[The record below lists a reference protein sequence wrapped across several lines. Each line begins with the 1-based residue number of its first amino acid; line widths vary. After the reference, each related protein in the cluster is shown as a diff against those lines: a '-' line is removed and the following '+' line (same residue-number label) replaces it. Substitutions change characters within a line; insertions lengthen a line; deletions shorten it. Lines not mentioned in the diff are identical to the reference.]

1 MMACNKPV
9 ADFTYS
15 SEKQVAP
22 ANVKFDNQSKKAESY
37 RWDFGDGNTSNEASP
52 SHTFT
57 SSGNFDVQLK
67 AMNGKKEA
75 VAEKKILIEQPLDC
89 LVEIS
94 TEYGDM
100 TIRLSNATPGH
111 RDNFIKLAE
120 EGYFNGTLF
129 HRVIDGF
136 MIQGG
141 DPNSK
146 NAKAG
151 QPLGTGGP
159 GYTIPA
165 EFVDSLVHVKGAI
178 AAARTN
184 NPEKRSSG
192 SQFYL
197 VQGKPLSATELDQL
211 EKRKGIRYTPDQR
224 ETYMKVGGTPF
235 LDRDYT
241 VFGQVVKGIEV
252 IDKIAKVKKDNRDRP
267 SKDVKMTVKV
277 IK

>member
-1 MMACNKPV
+1 MACNKPV
-9 ADFTYS
+9 ADFAYS
-15 SEKQVAP
+15 AEKQVAP
-22 ANVKFDNQSKKAESY
+22 ASIKFENNSKEAESY
-37 RWDFGDGNTSNEASP
+37 FWDFGDGTTSTDASP
-52 SHTFT
+52 NHTFT
-57 SSGNFDVQLK
+57 ASGNYNVQLK
-67 AMNGKKEA
+67 AFKGKKETIS
-75 VAEKKILIEQPLDC
+75 EKKILIEQPIDC

-94 TEYGDM
+94 TDYGKM
-100 TIRLSNATPGH
+100 TVRLSNATPGH

-120 EGYFNGTLF
+120 EGYFDGTLF

-146 NAKAG
+146 GAKAG
-151 QPLGTGGP
+151 VGLGTGGP

-178 AAARTN
+178 SAARTN

-192 SQFYL
+192 SQFYV
-197 VQGKPLSATELDQL
+197 VQGKPLSEAEVDNIERQ
-211 EKRKGIRYTPDQR
+211 KGIRYTPEQR
-224 ETYMKVGGTPF
+224 AAYMTVGGTPF

-241 VFGQVVKGIEV
+241 VYGHVIEGLDV
-252 IDKIAKVKKDNRDRP
+252 IDKIAKVKKDGRDRP
-267 SKDVKMTVKV
+267 SKDVKMTIKV